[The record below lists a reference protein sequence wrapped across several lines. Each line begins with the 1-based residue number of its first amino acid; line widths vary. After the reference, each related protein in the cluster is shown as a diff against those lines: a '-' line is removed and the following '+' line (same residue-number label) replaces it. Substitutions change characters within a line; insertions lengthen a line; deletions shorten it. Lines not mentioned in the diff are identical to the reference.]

1 MINPWEL
8 QKIEWVKKMK
18 KVDRNCGAV
27 FGVVIADAAS
37 RPLHWNDDRER
48 IESLLKQ
55 DFSQSFGLP
64 VNRHFTHFQ
73 LVRSASTLIPQSW
86 CSEPL
91 QRTVV
96 NLKPLFSWKKA
107 EDHFGFHSASR
118 NLWRRT
124 ARFFDRWIF
133 HWIHQDDIRAGVCN
147 CSRVIQVGAIYGA
160 LSGVET
166 ILQDLDTENSCL
178 ESVKPSFEWSVSHC
192 KVRLL

>member
-8 QKIEWVKKMK
+8 QKIELVKKMK
-18 KVDRNCGAV
+18 KVDRNCGAI
-27 FGVVIADAAS
+27 FWAVIADAAS
-37 RPLHWNDDRER
+37 RPLHWNDDRDR

-96 NLKPLFSWKKA
+96 NLKPLFSWKKPKIILDSILPPGVFEGA
-107 EDHFGFHSASR
+107 LHAFLIGE
-118 NLWRRT
+118 
-124 ARFFDRWIF
+124 FFIESIRMT
-133 HWIHQDDIRAGVCN
+133 IRAGVCN
-147 CSRVIQVGAIYGA
+147 CSRVIQVGAIYGT

-178 ESVKPSFEWSVSHC
+178 
-192 KVRLL
+192 